1 MTTAPRSFL
10 LTVYEPPAA
19 VLEDL
24 ATGRREH
31 VADVATVGAQVSRR
45 LAALRGSD
53 ERAGQDA
60 LLQGDGGGRRLD
72 AELVDERTPA
82 REELT

>member
-1 MTTAPRSFL
+1 MATAPRSFL

-24 ATGRREH
+24 ASGRREH

-45 LAALRGSD
+45 LAAPRGSD
-53 ERAGQDA
+53 DRAGEDA
-60 LLQGDGGGRRLD
+60 LVQRDGRGRRLD
-72 AELVDERTPA
+72 AEFVDERTPA

>member
-1 MTTAPRSFL
+1 MASPPRSFL

-31 VADVATVGAQVSRR
+31 VADVAAVGGQVTRA
-45 LAALRGSD
+45 LAAVRGSD

-60 LLQGDGGGRRLD
+60 LLQGDGRGGGLD
-72 AELVDERTPA
+72 AQLVDERAPA
-82 REELT
+82 GEELA

>member
-1 MTTAPRSFL
+1 MTSPPRSFL

-31 VADVATVGAQVSRR
+31 VADVAEVGVQVTRA
-45 LAALRGSD
+45 LAAVRGSD

-60 LLQGDGGGRRLD
+60 LLQGDGRGRGLD
-72 AELVDERTPA
+72 AQLVDEHSPA
-82 REELT
+82 GEKLP